1 MSLWSRR
8 KVYVD
13 NLPQTH
19 DLRFAAL
26 FACGLIALLG
36 GLYAVGYYVAGD
48 RVPGGTTVAGV
59 DLGNLT
65 TAEAEAELADKV
77 KPRLDRPIRLKG
89 SDRELTLEPR
99 QSGLTFDIDATVDR
113 ALDGESWDPRH
124 MLRVLLGGDDLSPVI
139 AVNQTALDQ
148 QLRRLASR
156 LFDKPVESSVSFASG
171 RPRVTAGN
179 AGVELDIPL
188 TRERVIA
195 AFTRGSA
202 VARLPLRAVAP
213 QISPTEAAD
222 FVADVAA
229 PAVSAPVDIAV
240 GRDDVRLRP
249 GQFSR
254 SLQAEVSKDGGL
266 RLAIDAESLFLRS
279 RAQINALPSR
289 PVDAKIRLVSGRPV
303 VVPSRTGLAVT
314 EQALADSVLRALRRS
329 DSRRAVAETQVVE
342 ARFTT
347 REVRD
352 LQIRQRLS
360 SSVVSYEAAERDA
373 VLKQANNLDGT
384 LLGAGRRFDFAKSA
398 GLPDSDGASSVVASA
413 TFAAAFHAGMT
424 AFERTENHSFDD
436 RFTQGLDAY
445 VSASRDLAFRNSTPF
460 GVYVRATTTAYS
472 TGGSVNVELWGSRYF
487 DIEVASNGRY
497 NVVPAGLEILGGPG
511 CRPSFGADG
520 FETDVRRVMSRRGET
535 PQIDTVHS
543 SYAAVPMISC
553 QG

>member
-1 MSLWSRR
+1 MRLWPRR

-48 RVPGGTTVAGV
+48 RVPGGTSVAGV

-65 TAEAEAELADKV
+65 TAEAKAELADTV
-77 KPRLDRPIRLKG
+77 KPRLERPIRLKG
-89 SDRELTLEPR
+89 SDLEVTLEPR

-124 MLRVLLGGDDLSPVI
+124 MLRVLLGGDDLSPVV

-148 QLRRLASR
+148 QLRRLARR
-156 LFDKPVESSVSFASG
+156 LFDEPVESSVSFASG

-179 AGVELDIPL
+179 VGVELDIPL

-202 VARLPLRAVAP
+202 VARLPLRALAP

-222 FVADVAA
+222 FVAEVAG

-254 SLQAEVSKDGGL
+254 SLRAEVSKGGGL

-279 RAQINALPSR
+279 RAKINALPNS
-289 PVDAKIRLVSGRPV
+289 PVNASLRFVGGEPS
-303 VVPSRTGLAVT
+303 VVPGRRGVSVT
-314 EQALADSVLRALRRS
+314 EQALADSVLVALRQS
-329 DSRRAVAETQVVE
+329 DSRRAVAETQVLQP
-342 ARFTT
+342 RFTT
-347 REVRD
+347 RDIRD
-352 LQIRQRLS
+352 LRIRQRLS
-360 SSVVSYEAAERDA
+360 SSVVRYEEVERNA

-384 LLGAGRRFDFAKSA
+384 LLSAGRRFDFAKRA
-398 GLPDSDGASSVVASA
+398 GLPAGEGASSVVASA
-413 TFAAAFHAGMT
+413 IFAAAFHAGMS

-436 RFTQGLDAY
+436 RFTPGLDAY
-445 VSASRDLAFRNSTPF
+445 VSASKNLTFRNSTPF

-472 TGGSVNVELWGSRYF
+472 TGGSVNVELWGSQYF

-497 NVVPAGLEILGGPG
+497 NVVPAGLEIFGGPS
-511 CRPSFGADG
+511 CRPSFGAAG
-520 FETDVRRVMSRRGET
+520 FETDVTRVMSRRGES

-543 SYAAVPMISC
+543 SYAAVPAISC

>member
-360 SSVVSYEAAERDA
+360 SSVVSYEAVERDA

-384 LLGAGRRFDFAKSA
+384 LLGAG
-398 GLPDSDGASSVVASA
+398 
-413 TFAAAFHAGMT
+413 
-424 AFERTENHSFDD
+424 
-436 RFTQGLDAY
+436 
-445 VSASRDLAFRNSTPF
+445 
-460 GVYVRATTTAYS
+460 
-472 TGGSVNVELWGSRYF
+472 
-487 DIEVASNGRY
+487 
-497 NVVPAGLEILGGPG
+497 
-511 CRPSFGADG
+511 
-520 FETDVRRVMSRRGET
+520 
-535 PQIDTVHS
+535 
-543 SYAAVPMISC
+543 
-553 QG
+553 